1 MIDEQRTVR
10 KDANSK
16 VAFDE
21 AKQYIPG
28 GVNSP
33 VRAFKSVGITP
44 VYIDHGEGSRVYD
57 IDGQS
62 YLDYVCSWGP
72 LIMGHAHPEV
82 VKALQAAVVKG
93 TSFGAPTLA
102 ETEMAKLVCERVPS
116 MDIVRMVNS
125 GTEATMSAIRLARGF
140 TSRSKILKF
149 EGSYHGHADSLLI
162 KAGSGVATLGLPD
175 SPGVPEVV
183 ATHTIT
189 VPYNDLASVK
199 LAFEKFGEEIA
210 AIIVEPV
217 AGNMGVVPPQPGFLE
232 GLREVTQQY
241 GSLLIFDEVMT
252 GFRVGLHSA
261 QGRFGVTPDLTCL
274 GKVIGGGLPVGAY
287 GGRRDILEQIAPS
300 GPIYQAGT
308 LSGNPL
314 AMAAG
319 YSTLKLLTPE
329 VYERLEERAARL
341 QAGFERNAS
350 ELGIPVTINRVGSMV
365 CPFFTEEKVVNFDTA
380 KTSNQDHFRRY
391 FTEMVNE
398 GVSVAPSQFEGM
410 FVSGVH
416 TVEDIDATIEAN
428 YRALKRL

>member
-10 KDANSK
+10 KDTNSK

-199 LAFEKFGEEIA
+199 LAFE
-210 AIIVEPV
+210 
-217 AGNMGVVPPQPGFLE
+217 N
-232 GLREVTQQY
+232 
-241 GSLLIFDEVMT
+241 
-252 GFRVGLHSA
+252 
-261 QGRFGVTPDLTCL
+261 
-274 GKVIGGGLPVGAY
+274 
-287 GGRRDILEQIAPS
+287 
-300 GPIYQAGT
+300 
-308 LSGNPL
+308 L
-314 AMAAG
+314 A
-319 YSTLKLLTPE
+319 
-329 VYERLEERAARL
+329 
-341 QAGFERNAS
+341 
-350 ELGIPVTINRVGSMV
+350 
-365 CPFFTEEKVVNFDTA
+365 
-380 KTSNQDHFRRY
+380 
-391 FTEMVNE
+391 
-398 GVSVAPSQFEGM
+398 
-410 FVSGVH
+410 
-416 TVEDIDATIEAN
+416 
-428 YRALKRL
+428 KRLPQLLSSQ